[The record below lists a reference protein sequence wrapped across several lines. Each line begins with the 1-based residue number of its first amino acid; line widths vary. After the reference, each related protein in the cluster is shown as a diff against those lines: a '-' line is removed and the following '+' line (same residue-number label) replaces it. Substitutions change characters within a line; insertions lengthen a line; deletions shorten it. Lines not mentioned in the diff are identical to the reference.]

1 MYIVDIMA
9 SLLVIYLILAID
21 IVTPAGAVHVFDALV
36 GSSSNRPCYLCLS
49 VKELVSSD
57 SMLLKPHQPSH

>member
-1 MYIVDIMA
+1 MA
-9 SLLVIYLILAID
+9 KLIFILAID
-21 IVTPAGAVHVFDALV
+21 ILTPTDSCSVFGALL

-49 VKELVSSD
+49 VKELVSSA